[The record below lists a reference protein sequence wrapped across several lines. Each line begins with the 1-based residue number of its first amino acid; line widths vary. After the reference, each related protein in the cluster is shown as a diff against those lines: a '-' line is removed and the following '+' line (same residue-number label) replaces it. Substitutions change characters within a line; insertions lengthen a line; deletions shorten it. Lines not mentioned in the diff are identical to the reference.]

1 MLVALFCCGEKTATF
16 TNEGDERTREPS
28 SASIVCE
35 TGKRALLSTAPDLD
49 CCRLMDFFF
58 FFGSRKLDWI
68 LRGFSIILVY
78 S

>member
-1 MLVALFCCGEKTATF
+1 MLVALFYCGEKTATF
-16 TNEGDERTREPS
+16 TNEGEERTREPS
-28 SASIVCE
+28 SASIMCE

-58 FFGSRKLDWI
+58 GSRKLDWI
-68 LRGFSIILVY
+68 LRGFRIILVY